1 MTNHYNKLIRDN
13 IPDIAESKGKKLVV
27 RRIQTDQEYWAKLK
41 VKFQEEINEFG
52 ESQNMDT
59 LVDILEVLDAIIEFK
74 KFDVKELRALK
85 ENKRIE
91 FGKFSKRLILEQS
104 DEEMGYPLEDQM

>member
-13 IPDIAESKGKKLVV
+13 IPDIAEKRGKRLVA
-27 RRIQTDQEYWAKLK
+27 RRVQTDQEYWAKLK
-41 VKFQEEINEFG
+41 EKFQEEINEFG

-85 ENKRIE
+85 ENKRLE
-91 FGKFSKRLILEQS
+91 FGRFDKRIILEAS
-104 DEEMGYPLEDQM
+104 DEELGHPLDDLI